1 METPGALFDSYYY
14 QHNCGNPYQRN
25 EMWLNFFGAIARRIK
40 DEVQPASVLD
50 AGCAMGFL
58 VESLRVEGVEA
69 YGVDISEYAIQK
81 AHESIQPYV
90 AVGSITQPFARKYDL
105 IVSIEVL
112 EHLSKADAEAA
123 IANLCQHTDDI
134 LFSSTPFDYRE
145 VTHYNVQPPDYWMEQ
160 FARYGF
166 IRDLDYDASYI
177 TAWAVRLRR
186 RREPLQ
192 RIVREYDRR
201 LWLLNKENQDLR
213 ALSQE
218 KQNEVVAGQ
227 QLLAAREQHIADLK
241 AHILELE
248 KRWND
253 QEGSTAWRAVRW
265 MQGLRLKLIPL
276 NSRRERLLKK
286 FLR

>member
-1 METPGALFDSYYY
+1 MEKPDSLFDAYYY

-25 EMWLNFFGAIARRIK
+25 EMWLTFFGKIAQRIK
-40 DEVQPASVLD
+40 DEVQPANVLD
-50 AGCAMGFL
+50 AGCALGFL
-58 VESLRVEGVEA
+58 VESLRNVGVEA
-69 YGVDISEYAIQK
+69 YGVDISEFAIQN
-81 AHESIQPYV
+81 AHESIQAYV
-90 AVGSITQPFARKYDL
+90 KVGSVTEPFAQKYDL

-112 EHLSKADAEAA
+112 EHLAKADAEAA

-134 LFSSTPFDYRE
+134 LFSSTPFDYKE

-177 TAWAVRLRR
+177 TPWAVRLRR

-192 RIVREYDRR
+192 RIVREYDRK

-218 KQNEVVAGQ
+218 KQNEIVAAE
-227 QLLAAREQHIADLK
+227 LHLAAAEQRIALLDARL
-241 AHILELE
+241 LELTTSWSE
-248 KRWND
+248 LE
-253 QEGSTAWRAVRW
+253 QSTSWRMLRQ
-265 MQGLRLKLIPL
+265 MQALRLKLVPL
-276 NSRRERLLKK
+276 DSRRNRLLRKL
-286 FLR
+286 FH